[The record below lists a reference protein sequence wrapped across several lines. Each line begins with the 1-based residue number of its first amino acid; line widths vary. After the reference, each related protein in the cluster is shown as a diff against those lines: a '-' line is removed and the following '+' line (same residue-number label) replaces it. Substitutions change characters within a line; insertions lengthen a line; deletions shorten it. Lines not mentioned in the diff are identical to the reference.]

1 MSQQVHSPVSHFR
14 LLVVVGI
21 VFAVAAVMLW
31 RAVDLHVLN
40 KDFLQSQGNARY
52 MRTMPVAA
60 HRGVITDR
68 HGEPLAVSTPVDSVW
83 INPAEFM
90 SARTSWNK
98 IINLLSLNAD
108 KVERLVLQ
116 RAKREFVYLKR
127 HIRPELA
134 EKVAALNIDGVYL
147 QREYRRYYPAGEV
160 AAHVLGFTNV
170 DDAGQEGLE
179 LAYNDWLRGKS
190 GRKMVIKD
198 RLGRTIK
205 HVESIQAAEP
215 GKDLMLSI
223 DRRLQYL
230 TYRELKRAVLQYK
243 AKSGSA
249 VILDTQT
256 GEVLAMANQPSYN
269 PNNRKKLSSYRLR
282 NRAVTDVFEPGSTIK
297 PFTIAAALESGRY
310 KANSI
315 VNTSPGYFRIGKYV
329 VQDIKNYGRINLSTI
344 MAKSSN
350 VGASKLALG
359 ISAKNLT
366 DLHSRIGFGFS
377 TGSGFPG
384 EVGGILNMPTEK
396 QLVEKATLSYGYGLS
411 VTPLQLAR
419 SYAAIANNGVM
430 PAVSFTRIEQ
440 VENETKV
447 MSVKHAKQIRKML
460 EAVVSKD
467 GTGNKASVA
476 GYRIAG
482 KTGTVKKASAGGYSD
497 DSYVAVFAGMAPA
510 SNPRLAMVVTIN
522 EPVGDVYYGG
532 KVAAPVFSKVMSGA
546 LRLMDISPDNIS
558 NKSAQLAG
566 APHITNIT
574 KGGTL

>member
-1 MSQQVHSPVSHFR
+1 MNQQVHSPVSHFR

-68 HGEPLAVSTPVDSVW
+68 HGAPLAVSTPVDSVW

-90 SARTSWNK
+90 TARTSWNRLTS
-98 IINLLSLNAD
+98 LLSLNAE

-127 HIRPELA
+127 HIRPALA
-134 EKVAALNIDGVYL
+134 EQVAALNISGVYL

-160 AAHVLGFTNV
+160 AAHILGFTNI
-170 DDAGQEGLE
+170 DDVGQEGLE

-190 GRKMVIKD
+190 GRKMVVKD
-198 RLGRTIK
+198 RLGQTIK
-205 HVESIQAAEP
+205 HVESIQAAQP
-215 GKDLMLSI
+215 GKDLTLSI

-230 TYRELKRAVLQYK
+230 TYRELRRAVLQYK

-249 VILDTQT
+249 VILDTKT
-256 GEVLAMANQPSYN
+256 GEVLAMVNQPSYN
-269 PNNRKKLSSYRLR
+269 PNNRSKLKSSDLR

-297 PFTIAAALESGRY
+297 PFTVAAALESGKF
-310 KANSI
+310 KADSF

-329 VQDIKNYGRINLSTI
+329 VQDIRNYGRINLSTI
-344 MAKSSN
+344 LSKSSN
-350 VGASKLALG
+350 IGASKLALA

-366 DLHSRIGFGFS
+366 DVHSRLGFGFT

-384 EVGGILNMPTEK
+384 EVGGIINMPTEK
-396 QLVEKATLSYGYGLS
+396 QLVERATLSYGYGLS
-411 VTPLQLAR
+411 VTPLQLVR

-430 PAVSFTRIEQ
+430 PAVSFIR
-440 VENETKV
+440 VNRAENETRVLSEKY
-447 MSVKHAKQIRKML
+447 AIQIREML
-460 EAVVSKD
+460 EGVVSSK
-467 GTGNKASVA
+467 GTGSRAAVA

-497 DSYVAVFAGMAPA
+497 DSYIAVFAGMAPA

-522 EPVGDVYYGG
+522 EPQGDVYYGG

-546 LRLMDISPDNIS
+546 LRLLDIAPDNVT
-558 NKSAQLAG
+558 NKSVQLAKLFVG
-566 APHITNIT
+566 EKI
-574 KGGTL
+574 

>member
-1 MSQQVHSPVSHFR
+1 MSKQIHSPVSHFR

-31 RAVDLHVLN
+31 RAVDLHVFN
-40 KDFLQSQGNARY
+40 KEFLQSQGNARY

-83 INPAEFM
+83 INPAEFLT
-90 SARTSWNK
+90 ARTSWSK
-98 IINLLSLNAD
+98 LTRLLSLKTD

-116 RAKREFVYLKR
+116 RKKREFVYLKR
-127 HIRPELA
+127 HIRPDLA
-134 EKVAALNIDGVYL
+134 EQVAALNIAGVYL

-170 DDAGQEGLE
+170 DDVGQEGLE
-179 LAYNDWLRGKS
+179 LAYNDWLRGES

-205 HVESIQAAEP
+205 HVESIQSAQP
-215 GKDLMLSI
+215 GKDLILSI

-249 VILDTQT
+249 VILDTKT
-256 GEVLAMANQPSYN
+256 GEVLAMVNQPSYN
-269 PNNRKKLSSYRLR
+269 PNNRSKLNSYRLR
-282 NRAVTDVFEPGSTIK
+282 NRAVTDVFEPGSTVK
-297 PFTIAAALESGRY
+297 PFTIAAALESGRF
-310 KANSI
+310 KLNSI

-329 VQDIKNYGRINLSTI
+329 VQDVKNYGRINLSTI

-350 VGASKLALG
+350 VGASKLALA

-366 DLHSRIGFGFS
+366 DIHTRIGFGFV

-384 EVGGILNMPTEK
+384 EVGGIMNMPTEK
-396 QLVEKATLSYGYGLS
+396 QLVERATLSYGYGLS
-411 VTPLQLAR
+411 VTPFQLVRA
-419 SYAAIANNGVM
+419 YAAIANDGVM
-430 PAVSFTRIEQ
+430 PHVSFIQVNQAESETRILSA
-440 VENETKV
+440 KY
-447 MSVKHAKQIRKML
+447 AKQIREML
-460 EAVVSKD
+460 EVVVSKK
-467 GTGNKASVA
+467 GTGYRAAVS

-497 DSYVAVFAGMAPA
+497 NSYVAVFAGMAPA
-510 SNPRLAMVVTIN
+510 SKPRLAMVVTIN
-522 EPVGDVYYGG
+522 EPSGDVYYGG
-532 KVAAPVFSKVMSGA
+532 KIAAPVFSNVMSGA
-546 LRLMDISPDNIS
+546 LRLLDIAPDNIP
-558 NKSAQLAG
+558 NKSVRLADASTAKMGG
-566 APHITNIT
+566 AF
-574 KGGTL
+574 

>member
-68 HGEPLAVSTPVDSVW
+68 YGDPLAVSTPVDSVW

-90 SARTSWNK
+90 TARTSWSQLSK
-98 IINLLSLNAD
+98 LLALKVD

-127 HIRPELA
+127 HIRPDLA
-134 EKVAALNIDGVYL
+134 EQVAKLNIAGVYL
-147 QREYRRYYPAGEV
+147 QREYHRYYPAGEV
-160 AAHVLGFTNV
+160 AAHVLGFTNI

-190 GRKMVIKD
+190 GQKMVIKD

-205 HVESIQAAEP
+205 HVESIKSAQP
-215 GKDLMLSI
+215 GNDLALSI

-230 TYRELKRAVLQYK
+230 TYRELKRAVNQYN

-249 VILDTQT
+249 VILDTKT
-256 GEVLAMANQPSYN
+256 GEVLAMVNQPSYN
-269 PNNRKKLSSYRLR
+269 PNNRRNLKSSHLR

-297 PFTIAAALESGRY
+297 PFTVAAALESG
-310 KANSI
+310 KFKVNSV

-329 VQDIKNYGRINLSTI
+329 VQDVKNYGQINLSTI
-344 MAKSSN
+344 LSKSSN
-350 VGASKLALG
+350 IGASKLALG
-359 ISAKNLT
+359 ITAKNLN
-366 DLHSRIGFGFS
+366 DVHSRVGFGFS
-377 TGSGFPG
+377 SGSGFPG
-384 EVGGILNMPTEK
+384 EVAGIINSPTEK
-396 QLVEKATLSYGYGLS
+396 QLVERATLSYGYGLS

-419 SYAAIANNGVM
+419 AYGAIANNGVM
-430 PAVSFTRIEQ
+430 PATSFIRIAQAEHEER
-440 VENETKV
+440 VLSK
-447 MSVKHAKQIRKML
+447 KHSQQIRKML
-460 EAVVSKD
+460 EGVVNTN
-467 GTGNKASVA
+467 GTGSRAAVS
-476 GYRIAG
+476 GYRISG
-482 KTGTVKKASAGGYSD
+482 KTGTIKKASAGGYSD

-522 EPVGDVYYGG
+522 EPRGDVYYGG

-546 LRLMDISPDNIS
+546 LRLMDIAPDNVS
-558 NKSAQLAG
+558 DKSVKIATL
-566 APHITNIT
+566 NM
-574 KGGTL
+574 GGKI

>member
-1 MSQQVHSPVSHFR
+1 MSNQVHSPVSHFR

-21 VFAVAAVMLW
+21 VFVVAAIMLW

-68 HGEPLAVSTPVDSVW
+68 HGDPLAVSTPVDSVW

-90 SARTSWNK
+90 TARKSWGK
-98 IINLLSLNAD
+98 LSKLLSLKMD
-108 KVERLVLQ
+108 RVERLVLQ
-116 RAKREFVYLKR
+116 RSKREFVYLKR
-127 HIRPELA
+127 HVRPELA
-134 EKVAALNIDGVYL
+134 KRIMALNIDGVYL

-170 DDAGQEGLE
+170 DDVGQEGLE
-179 LAYNDWLRGKS
+179 LAYNDWLRGES

-205 HVESIQAAEP
+205 HVESIQAAQP
-215 GKDLMLSI
+215 GKDLALSI

-249 VILDTQT
+249 VILDTKT
-256 GEVLAMANQPSYN
+256 GEVLAMVNQPSYN
-269 PNNRKKLSSYRLR
+269 PNNRSKLKSSHLR

-297 PFTIAAALESGRY
+297 PFTVAAALESGKF
-310 KANSI
+310 KASST
-315 VNTSPGYFRIGKYV
+315 VNTSPGYFHIGKYV
-329 VQDIKNYGRINLSTI
+329 VQDVKNYGRINLSTI
-344 MAKSSN
+344 LSKSSN
-350 VGASKLALG
+350 IGASKLALA

-366 DLHSRIGFGFS
+366 DVHSRIGFGFT

-384 EVGGILNMPTEK
+384 EVGGIMATPTEK
-396 QLVEKATLSYGYGLS
+396 QLVERATLSYGYGLS

-419 SYAAIANNGVM
+419 SYAAIANDGVM
-430 PAVSFTRIEQ
+430 PDVSFISVKEAA
-440 VENETKV
+440 NETRVLPSKY
-447 MSVKHAKQIRKML
+447 AKQIRKML
-460 EAVVSKD
+460 ESVVSKK
-467 GTGNKASVA
+467 GTGSQAAVS
-476 GYRIAG
+476 GYRISG
-482 KTGTVKKASAGGYSD
+482 KTGTVKKASAGGYSE

-522 EPVGDVYYGG
+522 EPRGDVYYGG

-546 LRLMDISPDNIS
+546 LRLMDIAPDNVAK
-558 NKSAQLAG
+558 KSVQFAKFSAG
-566 APHITNIT
+566 GRIQ
-574 KGGTL
+574 

>member
-1 MSQQVHSPVSHFR
+1 MRKQVHSPVSHFR

-31 RAVDLHVLN
+31 RAVDLHVFN
-40 KDFLQSQGNARY
+40 KEFLQSQGNARY

-83 INPAEFM
+83 INPAEFLT
-90 SARTSWNK
+90 ARTSWNK
-98 IINLLSLNAD
+98 LTRLLSLKTD

-116 RAKREFVYLKR
+116 RKKREFVYLKR
-127 HIRPELA
+127 HIRPDLA
-134 EKVAALNIDGVYL
+134 EQVAALNIAGVYL

-160 AAHVLGFTNV
+160 AAHVLGFTNI
-170 DDAGQEGLE
+170 DDVGQEGLE
-179 LAYNDWLRGKS
+179 LAYNDWLRGES

-205 HVESIQAAEP
+205 HVESIQAAQP
-215 GKDLMLSI
+215 GKDLTLSI

-230 TYRELKRAVLQYK
+230 TYRELKRAVLQHK

-249 VILDTQT
+249 IILDTQT
-256 GEVLAMANQPSYN
+256 GEVLAMVNQPSYN
-269 PNNRKKLSSYRLR
+269 PNNRSKLNSYRLR

-297 PFTIAAALESGRY
+297 PFTVAAALESGRF
-310 KANSI
+310 KPNSI

-329 VQDIKNYGRINLSTI
+329 VQDVKNYGRINLSTI

-350 VGASKLALG
+350 VGASKLALA

-366 DLHSRIGFGFS
+366 DVHTRIGFGFV

-384 EVGGILNMPTEK
+384 EVGGIMNMPTEK
-396 QLVEKATLSYGYGLS
+396 QLVERATLSYGYGLS
-411 VTPLQLAR
+411 VTPLQLVHA
-419 SYAAIANNGVM
+419 YAAIANDGVM
-430 PAVSFTRIEQ
+430 PHVSFIKVDQAESKTR
-440 VENETKV
+440 VLSAKY
-447 MSVKHAKQIRKML
+447 AKQIREML
-460 EAVVSKD
+460 EVVVSKK
-467 GTGNKASVA
+467 GTGYRAAVS

-497 DSYVAVFAGMAPA
+497 DRYVAVFAGMAPA
-510 SNPRLAMVVTIN
+510 SKPRLAMVVTIN
-522 EPVGDVYYGG
+522 EPRGDVYYGG
-532 KVAAPVFSKVMSGA
+532 KIAAPVFSKVMSGA
-546 LRLMDISPDNIS
+546 LRLLDIAPDNIP
-558 NKSAQLAG
+558 NKSVHLTDASMVKMGG
-566 APHITNIT
+566 AF
-574 KGGTL
+574 

>member
-1 MSQQVHSPVSHFR
+1 MRQQVHSPVSHFR
-14 LLVVVGI
+14 LLIVVGI
-21 VFAVAAVMLW
+21 VLAVAAVMLW
-31 RAVDLHVLN
+31 RVVDLHVFN

-52 MRTMPVAA
+52 LRTMPVAA

-68 HGEPLAVSTPVDSVW
+68 YGDPLAVSTPVDSVW
-83 INPAEFM
+83 INPAEFIT
-90 SARTSWNK
+90 AKTSWNK
-98 IINLLSLNAD
+98 LTSLLSLNAE

-116 RAKREFVYLKR
+116 RSKREFVYLKR

-134 EKVAALNIDGVYL
+134 EQVARLNIDGVYL
-147 QREYRRYYPAGEV
+147 QREYRRYYPTGEV

-170 DDAGQEGLE
+170 DDVGQEGLE
-179 LAYNDWLRGKS
+179 LAYNDWLRGES

-205 HVESIQAAEP
+205 HVESIQAAQP
-215 GKDLMLSI
+215 GNNLTLSI

-230 TYRELKRAVLQYK
+230 AYRELKRAVNQNK

-249 VILDTQT
+249 VILDTKT
-256 GEVLAMANQPSYN
+256 GEVLAMVNQPSYN
-269 PNNRKKLSSYRLR
+269 PNNRSKLTSNHLR

-297 PFTIAAALESGRY
+297 PFTVAAALESGRF
-310 KANSI
+310 KPNSI
-315 VNTSPGYFRIGKYV
+315 VNTSPGYFHIGKYV

-344 MAKSSN
+344 LSKSSN
-350 VGASKLALG
+350 IGASKLALA

-366 DLHSRIGFGFS
+366 DVHSRIGFGFT

-396 QLVEKATLSYGYGLS
+396 QLVEKATLAYGYGLS

-419 SYAAIANNGVM
+419 AYAVIANDGMM
-430 PAVSFTRIEQ
+430 PAVSFIRTNEIKNETRIISSK
-440 VENETKV
+440 N
-447 MSVKHAKQIRKML
+447 AKAIRKML
-460 EAVVSKD
+460 EAVVSTE
-467 GTGNKASVA
+467 GTGRLASVA

-497 DSYVAVFAGMAPA
+497 DRYIAVFAGIAPA

-522 EPVGDVYYGG
+522 EPRGDVYYGG

-546 LRLMDISPDNIS
+546 LRLMDVAPDNIS
-558 NKSAQLAG
+558 NKSIQLTHLAMRG
-566 APHITNIT
+566 KH
-574 KGGTL
+574 

>member
-1 MSQQVHSPVSHFR
+1 MSNQVHSPVSHFR

-68 HGEPLAVSTPVDSVW
+68 HGDPLAVSTPVDSVW

-90 SARTSWNK
+90 TSRQSWGK
-98 IINLLSLNAD
+98 LTQLLSLKID

-116 RAKREFVYLKR
+116 REKREFLYLKR

-134 EKVAALNIDGVYL
+134 KQVAALNIAGVYL
-147 QREYRRYYPAGEV
+147 QREYHRYYPAGEV
-160 AAHVLGFTNV
+160 AAHVLGFTDI

-179 LAYNDWLRGKS
+179 LAYDAWLRGELGK
-190 GRKMVIKD
+190 KMVIKD

-205 HVESIQAAEP
+205 HVESIKAAQP
-215 GKDLMLSI
+215 GKDLNLSI

-230 TYRELKRAVLQYK
+230 TYRELKRAVHQYK

-249 VILDTQT
+249 VILDTKT
-256 GEVLAMANQPSYN
+256 GEVLAMVNQPSYN
-269 PNNRKKLSSYRLR
+269 PNNRRKLKSSHLR

-297 PFTIAAALESGRY
+297 PFTVAAALESG
-310 KANSI
+310 KFKNNSV

-329 VQDIKNYGRINLSTI
+329 VQDVKNYGRINLSTI
-344 MAKSSN
+344 LSKSSN
-350 VGASKLALG
+350 IGASKLALG

-366 DLHSRIGFGFS
+366 DVHSRIGFGFS

-384 EVGGILNMPTEK
+384 EVGGIINLPTEK
-396 QLVEKATLSYGYGLS
+396 QLVERATLSYGYGLS

-419 SYAAIANNGVM
+419 SYGAIANNGIM
-430 PAVSFTRIEQ
+430 PAVSFIRINKAEREER
-440 VENETKV
+440 VLPEKY
-447 MSVKHAKQIRKML
+447 AKQIREML
-460 EAVVSKD
+460 ESVVSKK
-467 GTGNKASVA
+467 GTGSLAAVS

-522 EPVGDVYYGG
+522 EPHGDVYYGG

-546 LRLMDISPDNIS
+546 LRLMDVAPDNIT
-558 NKSAQLAG
+558 NKSIQFAEFG
-566 APHITNIT
+566 V
-574 KGGTL
+574 GGKI

>member
-1 MSQQVHSPVSHFR
+1 MSNQVHSPVSHFR

-21 VFAVAAVMLW
+21 VFAVAAVMMW
-31 RAVDLHVLN
+31 RAVDLHVMN

-83 INPAEFM
+83 INPAEFIT
-90 SARTSWNK
+90 ARASWGK
-98 IINLLSLNAD
+98 ITKLLSLNKD
-108 KVERLVLQ
+108 KVERLVMQ
-116 RAKREFVYLKR
+116 RSNREFVYLKR
-127 HIRPELA
+127 HIRPNLA
-134 EKVAALNIDGVYL
+134 EQVAALNIDGVYL

-160 AAHVLGFTNV
+160 AAHVLGFTNI

-179 LAYNDWLRGKS
+179 LAYNDWLRGES

-198 RLGRTIK
+198 RLGRTVK
-205 HVESIQAAEP
+205 HVESIQAAQP
-215 GKDLMLSI
+215 GKNLTLSI

-230 TYRELKRAVLQYK
+230 AYRELKRAVIQYK
-243 AKSGSA
+243 AKSASA
-249 VILDTQT
+249 VILDTKT
-256 GEVLAMANQPSYN
+256 GEVLAMVNQPSYN
-269 PNNRKKLSSYRLR
+269 PNNRRKLNSNSLR

-297 PFTIAAALESGRY
+297 PFTVAAALESGRF
-310 KANSI
+310 KPNSI
-315 VNTSPGYFRIGKYV
+315 VNTSPGYFHIGKYV
-329 VQDIKNYGRINLSTI
+329 VQDVKNYGRINISTI

-359 ISAKNLT
+359 ITAKNLT
-366 DLHSRIGFGFS
+366 DVHTRIGFGFT

-384 EVGGILNMPTEK
+384 EVGGIVNMPTEK

-419 SYAAIANNGVM
+419 AYGAIANDGVM
-430 PAVSFTRIEQ
+430 PAVSFTRISQ
-440 VENETKV
+440 SENETKV
-447 MSVKHAKQIRKML
+447 LSVKHAKQIRKML
-460 EAVVSKD
+460 EAVVSEN
-467 GTGNKASVA
+467 GTGYLAAVS

-497 DSYVAVFAGMAPA
+497 DRYVAVFAGMAPI
-510 SNPRLAMVVTIN
+510 SHPQLAMVVTIN
-522 EPVGDVYYGG
+522 EPKGDVYYGG

-546 LRLMDISPDNIS
+546 LRLMDIAPDNILD
-558 NKSAQLAG
+558 KSVHLAKFAMG
-566 APHITNIT
+566 ENI
-574 KGGTL
+574 

>member
-1 MSQQVHSPVSHFR
+1 MSNQVHSPVSHFR

-90 SARTSWNK
+90 TARTSWNQLTK
-98 IINLLSLNAD
+98 LLSLNTD
-108 KVERLVLQ
+108 KVERLALQ

-134 EKVAALNIDGVYL
+134 EKVAALNIAGVYL
-147 QREYRRYYPAGEV
+147 QREYHRYYPAGEV
-160 AAHVLGFTNV
+160 AAHILGFTNI
-170 DDAGQEGLE
+170 DDVGQEGLE
-179 LAYNDWLRGKS
+179 LAYNDWLRGES

-205 HVESIQAAEP
+205 HVESIQAAQP
-215 GKDLMLSI
+215 GNDLTLSI

-230 TYRELKRAVLQYK
+230 TYRELKRAVHQYK

-249 VILDTQT
+249 VILDTKT
-256 GEVLAMANQPSYN
+256 GEVLAMVNQPSYN
-269 PNNRKKLSSYRLR
+269 PNNRRKLKSSHLR

-297 PFTIAAALESGRY
+297 PFTVAAALESG
-310 KANSI
+310 KFNANSI
-315 VNTSPGYFRIGKYV
+315 IDTSPGYFRIGKYV
-329 VQDIKNYGRINLSTI
+329 VQDVKNYGRINLSTI
-344 MAKSSN
+344 LAKSSN
-350 VGASKLALG
+350 MGASKLALG

-366 DLHSRIGFGFS
+366 DVHSRIGFGFS

-384 EVGGILNMPTEK
+384 EVGGIINLPTEK
-396 QLVEKATLSYGYGLS
+396 QLVERATLSYGYGLS
-411 VTPLQLAR
+411 VTPLQLVR
-419 SYAAIANNGVM
+419 SYAAIANDGVM
-430 PAVSFTRIEQ
+430 PAVSFIRVNEA
-440 VENETKV
+440 VNETRVLPAKY
-447 MSVKHAKQIRKML
+447 AKQIRKML
-460 EAVVSKD
+460 EGVVSKN
-467 GTGNKASVA
+467 GSGARASVS

-497 DSYVAVFAGMAPA
+497 DSYIAVFAGMAPA

-522 EPVGDVYYGG
+522 EPRGDVYYGG

-546 LRLMDISPDNIS
+546 LRLMDIAPDNVT
-558 NKSAQLAG
+558 NKSVHFAELAV
-566 APHITNIT
+566 
-574 KGGTL
+574 GGKI

>member
-1 MSQQVHSPVSHFR
+1 MSQKVHSPVSHFR

-68 HGEPLAVSTPVDSVW
+68 NGDPLAVSTPVDSVW

-90 SARTSWNK
+90 TSRTSWNK
-98 IINLLSLNAD
+98 LTQLLSLKTD

-127 HIRPELA
+127 HIHPELA
-134 EKVAALNIDGVYL
+134 EKVAALNIAGVYL
-147 QREYRRYYPAGEV
+147 QREYHRYYPAGEV
-160 AAHVLGFTNV
+160 AAHVLGFTNI

-205 HVESIQAAEP
+205 HVESVLAAQP
-215 GKDLMLSI
+215 GKDLTLSI

-230 TYRELKRAVLQYK
+230 AYRELKRAVVQYK
-243 AKSGSA
+243 AKSASA
-249 VILDTQT
+249 VILDTKT
-256 GEVLAMANQPSYN
+256 GEVLAMVNQPSYN
-269 PNNRKKLSSYRLR
+269 PNNRRKLKNSYLR

-297 PFTIAAALESGRY
+297 PFTVAAALESGKF
-310 KANSI
+310 KANSV

-329 VQDIKNYGRINLSTI
+329 VQDVKNYGRINLSTI
-344 MAKSSN
+344 LSKSSN
-350 VGASKLALG
+350 IGASKLALA
-359 ISAKNLT
+359 ISAKDLT
-366 DLHSRIGFGFS
+366 DVHSRIGFGFT

-384 EVGGILNMPTEK
+384 EVGGIINLPTEK
-396 QLVEKATLSYGYGLS
+396 QLVERATLSYGYGMS
-411 VTPLQLAR
+411 VTPLQLTRA
-419 SYAAIANNGVM
+419 YAAIANDGVM
-430 PAVSFTRIEQ
+430 PNVSFIRVNEAT
-440 VENETKV
+440 NETRV
-447 MSVKHAKQIRKML
+447 LPVKYARQIREML
-460 EAVVSKD
+460 ESVVSKK
-467 GTGNKASVA
+467 GTGSRAAVS
-476 GYRIAG
+476 GYRISG

-497 DSYVAVFAGMAPA
+497 DSYIAVFAGMAPA

-522 EPVGDVYYGG
+522 EPRGDIYYGG
-532 KVAAPVFSKVMSGA
+532 KVAAPVFSNVMSGA
-546 LRLMDISPDNIS
+546 LRLMDIAPDNIS
-558 NKSAQLAG
+558 DKSVQLAKL
-566 APHITNIT
+566 AV
-574 KGGTL
+574 GGKI

>member
-83 INPAEFM
+83 INPAEFIT
-90 SARTSWNK
+90 ARTSWSK
-98 IINLLSLNAD
+98 LTQLLSLKID

-127 HIRPELA
+127 HIRPELG
-134 EKVAALNIDGVYL
+134 EQVAALNIAGVYL

-160 AAHVLGFTNV
+160 AAHVLGFTNI
-170 DDAGQEGLE
+170 DDDGQEGLE
-179 LAYNDWLRGKS
+179 LAYNDWLRGES

-205 HVESIQAAEP
+205 HVESIQAAQP
-215 GKDLMLSI
+215 GKDLTLSI

-249 VILDTQT
+249 VILDTKT
-256 GEVLAMANQPSYN
+256 GEVLAMVNQPSYN
-269 PNNRKKLSSYRLR
+269 PNNRSKLKSSHLR

-297 PFTIAAALESGRY
+297 PFTVAAALESG
-310 KANSI
+310 KFTPDSM
-315 VNTSPGYFRIGKYV
+315 VNTSPGYYRIGKYV
-329 VQDIKNYGRINLSTI
+329 VQDVKNYGRINLSTI
-344 MAKSSN
+344 LSKSSN
-350 VGASKLALG
+350 IGASKLALA
-359 ISAKNLT
+359 ISAKNLN
-366 DLHSRIGFGFS
+366 DVHSRIGFGFT

-384 EVGGILNMPTEK
+384 EVGGIINMPIEK
-396 QLVEKATLSYGYGLS
+396 QLVERATLSYGYGLS
-411 VTPLQLAR
+411 VTPLQLVR
-419 SYAAIANNGVM
+419 SYAAIANDGVM
-430 PAVSFTRIEQ
+430 PAVSFIRVAQ
-440 VENETKV
+440 AENETRV
-447 MSVKHAKQIRKML
+447 LSSKHAKQIRKML
-460 EAVVSKD
+460 EGVVSKK
-467 GTGNKASVA
+467 GTGSRAAVS
-476 GYRIAG
+476 GYRISG
-482 KTGTVKKASAGGYSD
+482 KTGTVKKANAGGYSD

-510 SNPRLAMVVTIN
+510 SNPRLAMVVIIN
-522 EPVGDVYYGG
+522 EPRGDVYYGG

-546 LRLMDISPDNIS
+546 LRLMDIAPDNVT
-558 NKSAQLAG
+558 NKSVQLAELSMG
-566 APHITNIT
+566 GNI
-574 KGGTL
+574 

>member
-1 MSQQVHSPVSHFR
+1 MSNQVHSPVSHFR

-40 KDFLQSQGNARY
+40 KSFLQSQGNARY

-68 HGEPLAVSTPVDSVW
+68 NGDPLAVSTPVDSVW

-90 SARTSWNK
+90 TARASWGK
-98 IINLLSLNAD
+98 VTNLLSLNKE

-116 RAKREFVYLKR
+116 REKREFVYLKR
-127 HIRPELA
+127 HIRPDLA
-134 EKVAALNIDGVYL
+134 EKIAALNIAGVYL

-179 LAYNDWLRGKS
+179 LAYNDWLRGES
-190 GRKMVIKD
+190 GRKMVMKD

-205 HVESIQAAEP
+205 HVESIQAAQP
-215 GKDLMLSI
+215 GKDLTLSI

-230 TYRELKRAVLQYK
+230 AYRELKRAVLQYK
-243 AKSGSA
+243 AKSASA
-249 VILDTQT
+249 VILDTKT
-256 GEVLAMANQPSYN
+256 GEVLAMVNQPSFN
-269 PNNRKKLSSYRLR
+269 PNNRSKLNSYRLR

-297 PFTIAAALESGRY
+297 PFTVAAALESGRF
-310 KANSI
+310 KPGSV
-315 VNTSPGYFRIGKYV
+315 VNTSPGYFHIGKYV

-350 VGASKLALG
+350 VGASKLALA
-359 ISAKNLT
+359 ISAKGLT
-366 DLHSRIGFGFS
+366 EVHSRLGFGFT

-384 EVGGILNMPTEK
+384 EVAGILNMPNEK
-396 QLVEKATLSYGYGLS
+396 QLVEKATISYGYGLS

-419 SYAAIANNGVM
+419 SYAAIANDGVM
-430 PAVSFTRIEQ
+430 PAVSFTRIDEPEQ
-440 VENETKV
+440 EIKV
-447 MSVKHAKQIRKML
+447 LSAKHAKQIRKML
-460 EAVVSKD
+460 ETVVSKN
-467 GTGNKASVA
+467 GTGYQAAVS

-497 DSYVAVFAGMAPA
+497 DRYVAVFAGMAPV

-522 EPVGDVYYGG
+522 EPQGDVYYGG

-546 LRLMDISPDNIS
+546 LRLMDIAPDNVS
-558 NKSAQLAG
+558 NKSMHLAKLG
-566 APHITNIT
+566 MGENI
-574 KGGTL
+574 

>member
-1 MSQQVHSPVSHFR
+1 MSNQVHSPVSHFR

-21 VFAVAAVMLW
+21 VFAVAAIMLW

-90 SARTSWNK
+90 TARTSWGK
-98 IINLLSLNAD
+98 LTRLLSLKME

-116 RAKREFVYLKR
+116 RKKREFVYLKR
-127 HIRPELA
+127 HIHPELA
-134 EKVAALNIDGVYL
+134 EKVAALNVAGVYL

-160 AAHVLGFTNV
+160 AAHVLGFTNI

-179 LAYNDWLRGKS
+179 LAYDEWLRGES

-205 HVESIQAAEP
+205 HVESIQAAQP
-215 GKDLMLSI
+215 GKDLNLSI

-249 VILDTQT
+249 VILDTKT
-256 GEVLAMANQPSYN
+256 GEVLAMVNQPSYN
-269 PNNRKKLSSYRLR
+269 PNNRRNLKSSHLR

-297 PFTIAAALESGRY
+297 PFTVAAALESG
-310 KANSI
+310 KFKSNSV

-329 VQDIKNYGRINLSTI
+329 VQDVKNYGQINLSTI
-344 MAKSSN
+344 LSKSSN
-350 VGASKLALG
+350 IGASKLALA

-366 DLHSRIGFGFS
+366 DVHSRIGFGFS

-384 EVGGILNMPTEK
+384 EVGGIINLPTEK
-396 QLVEKATLSYGYGLS
+396 QLVERATLSYGYGLS

-419 SYAAIANNGVM
+419 SYAAIANDGVM
-430 PAVSFTRIEQ
+430 PAVSFIRVNEAEYETR
-440 VENETKV
+440 VLPA
-447 MSVKHAKQIRKML
+447 KHANQIREML
-460 EAVVSKD
+460 EGVVSKK
-467 GTGNKASVA
+467 GTGSRAAVS

-522 EPVGDVYYGG
+522 EPRGDVYYGG

-546 LRLMDISPDNIS
+546 LRLMDIAPDNVT
-558 NKSAQLAG
+558 NKSVQFAKL
-566 APHITNIT
+566 IV
-574 KGGTL
+574 GGKI

>member
-1 MSQQVHSPVSHFR
+1 MSNQVHSPVSHFR

-21 VFAVAAVMLW
+21 VFAVTAVMLW
-31 RAVDLHVLN
+31 RAVDLHVMN

-90 SARTSWNK
+90 TARTSWNK
-98 IINLLSLNAD
+98 VISLLSLNTE

-116 RAKREFVYLKR
+116 RAEREFVYLKR

-134 EKVAALNIDGVYL
+134 GKVAALNIDGVYL

-160 AAHVLGFTNV
+160 AAHVLGFTNI

-179 LAYNDWLRGKS
+179 LAYNDWLRGDS

-198 RLGRTIK
+198 RLGRTVK
-205 HVESIQAAEP
+205 HVESIQAAQP
-215 GKDLMLSI
+215 GKDLTLSI

-230 TYRELKRAVLQYK
+230 TYRELKRAVMQYK

-249 VILDTQT
+249 VILDTRT

-297 PFTIAAALESGRY
+297 PFTVAAALESGRF
-310 KANSI
+310 KSNSV
-315 VNTSPGYFRIGKYV
+315 VNTSPGFFRIGKYV

-366 DLHSRIGFGFS
+366 DVHSRIGFGLT

-384 EVGGILNMPTEK
+384 EVGGILNMPNEK

-430 PAVSFTRIEQ
+430 PAVSFTRIEK

-447 MSVKHAKQIRKML
+447 LSAKYAKQIREML
-460 EAVVSKD
+460 EAVVSKE
-467 GTGNKASVA
+467 GTGNRASVA

-497 DSYVAVFAGMAPA
+497 DSYIAVFAGMAPA

-522 EPVGDVYYGG
+522 EPDGDIYYGG

-546 LRLMDISPDNIS
+546 LRLMDISPDNIL

-566 APHITNIT
+566 LSEINKREAFE
-574 KGGTL
+574 

>member
-1 MSQQVHSPVSHFR
+1 MSNQVHSPVSHFR

-31 RAVDLHVLN
+31 RAVDLHVMN

-90 SARTSWNK
+90 TARTSWNK
-98 IINLLSLNAD
+98 VISLLSLNAE

-134 EKVAALNIDGVYL
+134 EKVAALNIAGVYL

-160 AAHVLGFTNV
+160 AAHVLGFTNI

-179 LAYNDWLRGKS
+179 LAYNDWLRGNS

-198 RLGRTIK
+198 RLGRTVK

-215 GKDLMLSI
+215 GKDLTLSI

-249 VILDTQT
+249 VILDTKT

-297 PFTIAAALESGRY
+297 PFTVAAALESGRF
-310 KANSI
+310 KSNSV

-359 ISAKNLT
+359 ISAKSLT
-366 DLHSRIGFGFS
+366 DVHSRIGFGLT

-447 MSVKHAKQIRKML
+447 LSAKHAKQIREML

-467 GTGNKASVA
+467 GTGNRASVA

-497 DSYVAVFAGMAPA
+497 DSYIAVFAGMAPA

-522 EPVGDVYYGG
+522 EPNGDIYYGG

-546 LRLMDISPDNIS
+546 LRLMDISPDNIL

-566 APHITNIT
+566 LSDINKREAF
-574 KGGTL
+574 